1 MAKTKKQNGFVLIS
15 LVLAAVI
22 IAILVMYYLK
32 PKNGDKNVIQTG
44 QDAEKSLRQSKDK
57 LQNYQ
62 TDLNQE
68 QQNIDAQN
76 ELNGIQ

>member
-1 MAKTKKQNGFVLIS
+1 MANKQKGFVLIS

-44 QDAEKSLRQSKDK
+44 QDAEKSLQQSKDK

-68 QQNIDAQN
+68 QQNIDTQN
-76 ELNGIQ
+76 ELNSIQ